1 MDTSET
7 HRTPN
12 DRGKENKG
20 KSLTNRKREAE
31 KGRERDYLAANKR
44 RERGGEGERTGVVL
58 AAKAAVEA
66 EENMGQCS
74 CGCNEVSGKVV

>member
-7 HRTPN
+7 HTTPN
-12 DRGKENKG
+12 DRGKDNKG
-20 KSLTNRKREAE
+20 ESHTNRKKEAE
-31 KGRERDYLAANKR
+31 KGRERDYLAENKR

-58 AAKAAVEA
+58 AAKATVEA
-66 EENMGQCS
+66 EENVVQCS